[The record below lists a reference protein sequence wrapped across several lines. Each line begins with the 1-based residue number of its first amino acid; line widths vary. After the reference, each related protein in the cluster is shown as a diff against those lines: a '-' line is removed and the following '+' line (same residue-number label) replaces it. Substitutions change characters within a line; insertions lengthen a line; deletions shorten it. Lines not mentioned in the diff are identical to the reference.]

1 MKGRVSCE
9 SMAPFSN
16 KYVEF
21 MNKFEE
27 ADEANISSFGFD
39 MEYDENEKSENNKNN
54 SKVY

>member
-1 MKGRVSCE
+1 MSCE